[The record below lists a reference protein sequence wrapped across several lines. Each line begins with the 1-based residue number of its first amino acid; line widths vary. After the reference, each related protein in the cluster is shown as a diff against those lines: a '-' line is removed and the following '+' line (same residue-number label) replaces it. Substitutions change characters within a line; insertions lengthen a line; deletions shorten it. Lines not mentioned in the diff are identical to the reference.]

1 MKNWLSVS
9 ILQSIGALVIISTVA
24 TAQVTEEWPRVQNA
38 PELHKFLEGLAA
50 DDPETYEQLTALR
63 STPQRVYAEIA
74 RLTNE
79 DRRLAKVRHR
89 LLQETTMYL
98 RATGNNTELL
108 QTLTGSS
115 ASTWDYLHKTINDEL
130 RDLDDRLRTIEQDLA
145 ALAQQYHEAPNA
157 AAREATLVQLNTAI
171 ERAFDLRFASQ
182 EEHLGRIA
190 KLVTDAQR
198 LKHQQRTIKEQVCR
212 KHLEYLLTD
221 PRLRW

>member
-9 ILQSIGALVIISTVA
+9 LLQSIGALVIISTVA

-130 RDLDDRLRTIEQDLA
+130 SDLDDRLRTIEQDLA
-145 ALAQQYHEAPNA
+145 ALAQQYHEAP
-157 AAREATLVQLNTAI
+157 NTAI

-190 KLVTDAQR
+190 KLVADAQR